1 MTALIP
7 IDDLGEEK
15 LFDLVLFGAGIGYIL
30 LGVLGVLLIGQ
41 EYRHTTIR
49 VTFTADPHRVRVM
62 AAKAVLIVAT
72 GLVIGAVASVFSYA
86 IGNAVLTSRG
96 LDITLDGGTQTQAL
110 VGSTL
115 LFALYG
121 LIGLGVGAIIRA
133 PAGAITFLVV
143 WPIVVE
149 NIFSAFFPEVGRWL
163 PFTAGIQLISTSETV
178 DATEAMSPRAGGLWF
193 ARGRSRG
200 RGGRFAPRRPERRVA
215 AQRARP
221 QLQPVPLQDAIAPI
235 GLFQPSQADEAG
247 DGLVDPLTRRARPCR
262 PAPPA

>member
-1 MTALIP
+1 
-7 IDDLGEEK
+7 
-15 LFDLVLFGAGIGYIL
+15 
-30 LGVLGVLLIGQ
+30 
-41 EYRHTTIR
+41 
-49 VTFTADPHRVRVM
+49 M
-62 AAKAVLIVAT
+62 AAKAVVIVAT
-72 GLVIGAVASVFSYA
+72 GLVIGAVATVFSYA

-149 NIFSAFFPEVGRWL
+149 NIISAFFPEVGRWL

-178 DATEAMSPRAGGLWF
+178 DATEAMSPAPAGSGSPWSVSRSWRSVRSASPGATRSSPPSAPAAPAGRAAGCGSADRTVPAIPGG
-193 ARGRSRG
+193 
-200 RGGRFAPRRPERRVA
+200 
-215 AQRARP
+215 
-221 QLQPVPLQDAIAPI
+221 
-235 GLFQPSQADEAG
+235 
-247 DGLVDPLTRRARPCR
+247 
-262 PAPPA
+262 

>member
-1 MTALIP
+1 MIHALKSEWIKLHTARSNVVLLILALTVPLAITVLLTATIP
-7 IDDLGEEK
+7 IDDLGEEN
-15 LFDLVLFGAGIGYIL
+15 LFDLVLVGAGIGYIL

-62 AAKAVLIVAT
+62 TAKAVVIVAT
-72 GLVIGAVASVFSYA
+72 GLVIGGVVTVFSYA

-96 LDITLDGGTQTQAL
+96 LDIALDGGTQTRAL

-149 NIFSAFFPEVGRWL
+149 NIISAFFPEVGRWL
-163 PFTAGIQLISTSETV
+163 PFTAGIQLISTSDTV
-178 DATEAMSPRAGGLWF
+178 DPTEAMSPRAGGLWF
-193 ARGRSRG
+193 AVVGLAVVAIGSL
-200 RGGRFAPRRPERRVA
+200 RVA
-215 AQRARP
+215 RS
-221 QLQPVPLQDAIAPI
+221 DA
-235 GLFQPSQADEAG
+235 
-247 DGLVDPLTRRARPCR
+247 
-262 PAPPA
+262 

>member
-1 MTALIP
+1 MIHALKSEWIKLHTARSNVVLLILALTVPLAITVLLTATIP
-7 IDDLGEEK
+7 IDDLGEEN
-15 LFDLVLFGAGIGYIL
+15 LFDLVLVGAGIGYIL

-62 AAKAVLIVAT
+62 TAKAVVIVAT
-72 GLVIGAVASVFSYA
+72 GLVIGAVVTVFSYA

-96 LDITLDGGTQTQAL
+96 LDITLDGGTQTRAL

-143 WPIVVE
+143 WPILVE
-149 NIFSAFFPEVGRWL
+149 NIISAFFPEVGRWL

-193 ARGRSRG
+193 AVVGLAVVAIGSL
-200 RGGRFAPRRPERRVA
+200 RVA
-215 AQRARP
+215 RS
-221 QLQPVPLQDAIAPI
+221 DA
-235 GLFQPSQADEAG
+235 
-247 DGLVDPLTRRARPCR
+247 
-262 PAPPA
+262 